1 LCGHDNFDRV
11 ALVTT
16 KWAPNRDKSVFA
28 AQEDRENQLLRKRWK
43 EMAAAG
49 SIVRRHDGSR
59 GSAALIVREL
69 LLNSDWTRYKVKSRH
84 RETKS
89 REPPTKVPDAQHI
102 TESRWPF
109 IYHFFCF
116 IAILALYNR
125 LSSNIFS
132 TPIDRDIEHRIT
144 LMVWCADILYLL
156 FELSMVQR
164 GNIPI
169 LYNCVELRTFRV

>member
-1 LCGHDNFDRV
+1 MEMFQNLCGHDNFDRV
-11 ALVTT
+11 ALVST
-16 KWAPNRDKSVFA
+16 KWAPNRDKSAFA

-49 SIVRRHDGSR
+49 SIVRRHDGSQ

-69 LLNSDWTRYKVKSRH
+69 LLIRDRAPYKVKPRH

-89 REPPTKVPDAQHI
+89 IERSTKAPDAQHM
-102 TESRWPF
+102 TESRWPL

-116 IAILALYNR
+116 TAILALYNR
-125 LSSNIFS
+125 LSSKILNTRING
-132 TPIDRDIEHRIT
+132 DLEYRIT
-144 LMVWCADILYLL
+144 LIVWCADIFYLL
-156 FELSMVQR
+156 FELGMVQH

-169 LYNCVELRTFRV
+169 LYN